1 MNAERR
7 EPPMNVERMS
17 QLANLLDGMVHDDGL
32 ATPKETPRRFHLNY
46 YIERSE
52 CGTRCC
58 IAGLTALTFA
68 PMETAVLP
76 QNCEGDP
83 TAESVRTLAA
93 RLLGL
98 TENEARDLF
107 VPRASFIGTYTDYKN
122 VTPQQAAAVVRRAI
136 REYARTG
143 TFGVNVWRVAL

>member
-17 QLANLLDGMVHDDGL
+17 QLADLLDGMVHDDGL

-93 RLLGL
+93 RLLG
-98 TENEARDLF
+98 
-107 VPRASFIGTYTDYKN
+107 
-122 VTPQQAAAVVRRAI
+122 
-136 REYARTG
+136 
-143 TFGVNVWRVAL
+143 